1 MLHPRGPPA
10 GDPATQ
16 TAGGLV
22 RLSSVE
28 AASAAIAALNER
40 PSLTGPGGPPLLVSQ
55 RLSCSPKLLPW
66 YPGWDMQTS
75 AETAAMGGKQPFF
88 DAIDS
93 CLYSRVLCVNTNSPL
108 ALSPTPG
115 NCMWHHTLATDVLA
129 PVCAIAVCVIMQS
142 GRCCRC
148 YSDFGGS
155 SSSLPQYST
164 RWGQY
169 LRADMVRA

>member
-55 RLSCSPKLLPW
+55 RLYVLQCKVSAWVPWLAGQCTRPQPRLQQMASSPLS
-66 YPGWDMQTS
+66 G
-75 AETAAMGGKQPFF
+75 AF
-88 DAIDS
+88 DS
-93 CLYSRVLCVNTNSPL
+93 CLQTTGLCQYSMPL
-108 ALSPTPG
+108 ALLPTPG
-115 NCMWHHTLATDVLA
+115 DRGITCYQLADVLTA
-129 PVCAIAVCVIMQS
+129 ASQ
-142 GRCCRC
+142 
-148 YSDFGGS
+148 
-155 SSSLPQYST
+155 Q
-164 RWGQY
+164 
-169 LRADMVRA
+169 